1 MNKNNLATIFE
12 DDDMGILDVPQK
24 ENPLTSDDRLISS
37 FEEIN
42 DFIDET
48 NRLPEP
54 SQDVHEF
61 LLYKRLNS
69 IRNNDNKSK
78 FLLPFD
84 RHNIISKAKESEDTL
99 EDILSQDELDIL
111 NVNDENN
118 LFSLKNVP
126 KEKPEYIAQR
136 EKCRDFDQFSKLFVQ
151 CHEGLKSKKLALKNF
166 SHQHQIQEGRFFVHQ
181 GLLVYIAKIE
191 SPKDVF
197 GRMKSRL
204 RCIYE
209 NGTES
214 NMFLRSLSSQLYKDG
229 KVVFDS
235 NNSDEPLEL
244 IKDEDIST
252 GYIYVLKSLSDNPEI
267 SNIKNL
273 YKIGYSSKPVED
285 RIRNAVNDPTYF
297 MAPVEIVATYKCY
310 NLNPHKFE
318 NIIHRFFNDVRLD
331 AEIINKLGFKHS
343 ASEWF
348 SVPIEAIDQAV
359 NMIIE
364 GDVIDY
370 YYDKENESIELG
382 NNH

>member
-1 MNKNNLATIFE
+1 
-12 DDDMGILDVPQK
+12 
-24 ENPLTSDDRLISS
+24 
-37 FEEIN
+37 
-42 DFIDET
+42 
-48 NRLPEP
+48 
-54 SQDVHEF
+54 
-61 LLYKRLNS
+61 
-69 IRNNDNKSK
+69 
-78 FLLPFD
+78 
-84 RHNIISKAKESEDTL
+84 
-99 EDILSQDELDIL
+99 
-111 NVNDENN
+111 
-118 LFSLKNVP
+118 
-126 KEKPEYIAQR
+126 
-136 EKCRDFDQFSKLFVQ
+136 
-151 CHEGLKSKKLALKNF
+151 
-166 SHQHQIQEGRFFVHQ
+166 
-181 GLLVYIAKIE
+181 
-191 SPKDVF
+191 
-197 GRMKSRL
+197 MKSRL

-235 NNSDEPLEL
+235 NNSNEPLEL

-252 GYIYVLKSLSDNPEI
+252 GYIYVLKSLSENPEI

-318 NIIHRFFNDVRLD
+318 NLIHRFFNDVRLD
-331 AEIINKLGFKHS
+331 AEIINKFGFKHS

-348 SVPIEAIDQAV
+348 DVPIEAIDQAV